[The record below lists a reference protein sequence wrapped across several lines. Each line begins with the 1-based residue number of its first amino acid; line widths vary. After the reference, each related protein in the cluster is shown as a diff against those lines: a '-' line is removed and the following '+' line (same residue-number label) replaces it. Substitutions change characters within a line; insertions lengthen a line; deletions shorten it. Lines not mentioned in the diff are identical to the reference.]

1 MQLIFFAILAIIIVV
16 LLYKLNHDKQEM
28 STKTTI
34 TEPKITEEPKPTIST
49 LSEVPETIIIRDV
62 YPSDYYY
69 DPFYNPFYNYNYYGY
84 GYYPAYHHRRYN
96 NYRPKHKPVNQHK
109 KYSGKTSFKH
119 KSK

>member
-1 MQLIFFAILAIIIVV
+1 MQLIFFAILAIVIVV

-28 STKTTI
+28 STKTTV

-69 DPFYNPFYNYNYYGY
+69 DPFYNYNYYGY